1 MLTTDTVIFF
11 NSSVWLATWDRVSP
25 CSCLSSG
32 ESSWVTWLGDS
43 NLNCGYLG
51 VSRAAGGREAPFSG
65 NRGNFSAVPEKKQN
79 RGAGGYVGV
88 SVCLRTTGILILTL
102 PQRDPRRS
110 RESNVAKPSDSTEW
124 RKCTKRA
131 SLGSDPLF

>member
-1 MLTTDTVIFF
+1 M
-11 NSSVWLATWDRVSP
+11 SP

-51 VSRAAGGREAPFSG
+51 DSRASGGREAPFSG

-79 RGAGGYVGV
+79 TGSGEYVGV
-88 SVCLRTTGILILTL
+88 SLCLSTTGVLILTL

-110 RESNVAKPSDSTEW
+110 GESKVAKSSDSAEW

>member
-51 VSRAAGGREAPFSG
+51 ASRAAGGREASFSG

-88 SVCLRTTGILILTL
+88 SVCLRTTGILISSSAFSKTSLNIWKFTVHIL
-102 PQRDPRRS
+102 WEPGL
-110 RESNVAKPSDSTEW
+110 ENFEHFF
-124 RKCTKRA
+124 A
-131 SLGSDPLF
+131 SM